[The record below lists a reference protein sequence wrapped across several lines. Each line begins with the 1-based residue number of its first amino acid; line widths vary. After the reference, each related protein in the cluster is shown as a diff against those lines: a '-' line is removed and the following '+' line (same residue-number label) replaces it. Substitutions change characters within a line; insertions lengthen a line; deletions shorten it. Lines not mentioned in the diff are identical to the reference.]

1 MELTIPR
8 TGEASAGLGH
18 PRLRL
23 RSAPQTNAARLLS
36 TSPTLAAGVGTVI
49 CVAKKRVPRRSKSER
64 VQTVRTTE
72 RPLLDNL
79 VTSGVKALEAAELN
93 RVKSASETP
102 SEANGN
108 WGGEPR
114 EWADSNSVTQ
124 QISVL
129 SQMGPL
135 AQAKQFIADRLAGDY
150 DRERISN
157 LIDSKINSNKIMMF
171 SFSTCPF
178 CLRAKQ
184 ILEEDYG
191 EQIEVYECDLESDG
205 YAVRAEL
212 GRRTGRT
219 SMPSTWLGPETL
231 LGGCNDGGLGGVA
244 TLDKDGRL
252 APLLT
257 ERRGA
262 MGAFAPLEWL
272 TSLGQP
278 DQQQTV
284 ERKKALMAACD
295 EAPKNGV
302 GANELVQ
309 AKVESAAV
317 ALEASCPAQ
326 PSRSKLSGVWD
337 LQYCTAE
344 GSSNGKIGPSVG
356 DVTQTFVDDVRFV
369 NAVEFGPLR
378 VALQAEREIMDDQQI
393 RVKFKETVFS
403 IFGLELFRKPTK
415 GSGIW
420 TQRFVDAGLRVMN
433 TPSLFVLRKRRSA

>member
-1 MELTIPR
+1 MELTFLP
-8 TGEASAGLGH
+8 TGAASTGH
-18 PRLRL
+18 PGSHLRH
-23 RSAPQTNAARLLS
+23 AAQTQDASKLLS
-36 TSPTLAAGVGTVI
+36 ATPTLAAASLGTAI
-49 CVAKKRVPRRSKSER
+49 SVAKKRRVLRRASGKSS
-64 VQTVRTTE
+64 VQTME
-72 RPLLDNL
+72 RPLLDNMI
-79 VTSGVKALEAAELN
+79 TSGVKALEAAELS

-102 SEANGN
+102 SEENGN

-114 EWADSNSVTQ
+114 EWANSNSVTQ

-129 SQMGPL
+129 SQTGPI
-135 AQAKQFIADRLAGDY
+135 AQAKQFIADTLAGDY
-150 DRERISN
+150 DRERIST
-157 LIDSKINSNKIMMF
+157 LIDEKIKVNKIMMF

-191 EQIEVYECDLESDG
+191 EKIEVYECDLEADG

-219 SMPSTWLGPETL
+219 SMPSTWLGADTL

-244 TLDKDGRL
+244 TLDKDGQL
-252 APLLT
+252 APLLA

-262 MGAFAPLEWL
+262 MSVFAPLEWL
-272 TSLGQP
+272 ASLGQP
-278 DQQQTV
+278 DPKQTV
-284 ERKKALMAACD
+284 ERKKALMAARE

-302 GANELVQ
+302 GASELVQ
-309 AKVESAAV
+309 EKVEAAAS

-326 PSRSKLSGVWD
+326 PSKTKLSGVWD

-344 GSSNGKIGPSVG
+344 GSSNGKIGPFVG

-403 IFGLELFRKPTK
+403 IFGLELFRKPTQ
-415 GSGIW
+415 GSGVW

-433 TPSLFVLRKRRSA
+433 TPSLFVLRKRRT

>member
-1 MELTIPR
+1 MIQL
-8 TGEASAGLGH
+8 ASAS
-18 PRLRL
+18 LR
-23 RSAPQTNAARLLS
+23 RFGPSTPS
-36 TSPTLAAGVGTVI
+36 TSFCPPNSPIAEYKPDIG
-49 CVAKKRVPRRSKSER
+49 VPRRSKSER
-64 VQTVRTTE
+64 VQTVQTME

-79 VTSGVKALEAAELN
+79 VTSGVKALQAAELN

-114 EWADSNSVTQ
+114 EWANSNSVTQ

-337 LQYCTAE
+337 LQYCSLDST
-344 GSSNGKIGPSVG
+344 
-356 DVTQTFVDDVRFV
+356 
-369 NAVEFGPLR
+369 
-378 VALQAEREIMDDQQI
+378 EI
-393 RVKFKETVFS
+393 RNKE
-403 IFGLELFRKPTK
+403 
-415 GSGIW
+415 
-420 TQRFVDAGLRVMN
+420 
-433 TPSLFVLRKRRSA
+433 